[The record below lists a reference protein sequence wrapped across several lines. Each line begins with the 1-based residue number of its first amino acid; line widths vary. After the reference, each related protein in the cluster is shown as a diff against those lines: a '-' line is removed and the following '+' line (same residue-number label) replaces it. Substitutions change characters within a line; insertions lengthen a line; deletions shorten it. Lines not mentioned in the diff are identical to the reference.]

1 MLDGYVGADV
11 ESGAKTLDWNVGK
24 VVETSWMM
32 GREKGC
38 LRNVLCIVLIL
49 LNVNMMATYWMAS
62 EVQGITVAKRQEKNV
77 CRMLSHVGAA
87 LLDCCPAHL
96 HRPRESSQ
104 SRGADVGYYPCD
116 HSKVDMTMTKF
127 LSA

>member
-62 EVQGITVAKRQEKNV
+62 EVQGITVAKRQEKNDV
-77 CRMLSHVGAA
+77 ACYLMSELRFSTAV
-87 LLDCCPAHL
+87 
-96 HRPRESSQ
+96 RPIFTDLGNHPKAGVLMSDIIL
-104 SRGADVGYYPCD
+104 AITP
-116 HSKVDMTMTKF
+116 K
-127 LSA
+127 LI